1 MYELYMTGCILAK
14 LSITLL
20 VFSVFHS
27 AIIFWREQ
35 ARSERDW
42 LVMTSVLLASQSS
55 CFFLSSREQ
64 IHLMENRLEMNKI
77 MNVNDNINTSMQFF
91 ISERNFSPS
100 CETDSRARN
109 TDGTVFIQTEQCTSL
124 DDRGRF
130 TNVIP
135 TCAS

>member
-42 LVMTSVLLASQSS
+42 VVMTSVFLASQSS
-55 CFFLSSREQ
+55 CFFLSSHEQ

-77 MNVNDNINTSMQFF
+77 MNINDNINTSMQFF

-100 CETDSRARN
+100 RENSRARN
-109 TDGTVFIQTEQCTSL
+109 TDGTVFIQTELCTSL
-124 DDRGRF
+124 DDRGTF